1 VRRSNAEPRPGGAGT
16 WTLQMSS
23 PCGRRVRSGRYCR
36 SAGQVASHLH
46 QQLFVAIGDEF
57 DDLGSLDAA
66 RRAVDRLLRL
76 VISGEAGPAG
86 QSRVV
91 MEEDL
96 RPQLVLHELR
106 EVLRNRPHLL
116 QGRLARLD
124 EIDRTQNSVYIAT
137 LRAYFDA
144 SGDMVKAAQH
154 LFVHRNT
161 LRYRLRRIQDIC
173 GLDLENP
180 EERLVAE
187 LQLRLR

>member
-1 VRRSNAEPRPGGAGT
+1 
-16 WTLQMSS
+16 MSS

-46 QQLFVAIGDEF
+46 Q
-57 DDLGSLDAA
+57 
-66 RRAVDRLLRL
+66 
-76 VISGEAGPAG
+76 
-86 QSRVV
+86 
-91 MEEDL
+91 
-96 RPQLVLHELR
+96 LR